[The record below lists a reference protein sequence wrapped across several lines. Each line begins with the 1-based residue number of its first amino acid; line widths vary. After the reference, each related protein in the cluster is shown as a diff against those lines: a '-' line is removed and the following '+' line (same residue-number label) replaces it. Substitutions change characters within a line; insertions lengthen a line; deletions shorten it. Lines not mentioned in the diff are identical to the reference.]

1 MLKKSI
7 VMATASIQSNRQFQ
21 INFNLKIKPIYAYFL
36 FFLSISLVNG
46 AAFGSNMKFIKQQDI
61 KLPYQI
67 YSNPVILRS
76 PQSGGLAMALVT
88 GESIGDYDK
97 YTAVDAYQFS
107 GNRLPGFPVMRQK
120 GPHFEVAP
128 ANQIAAADYDNDGS
142 DEILVMDIEGK
153 PHYLRQNGSKID
165 VSSTANPT
173 QGVLAW
179 PPATLAVPGKPGL
192 MLLSLEEGPMT
203 DSQARLG
210 LINFTGQPYPG
221 FPTKLSGPP
230 ERNTP
235 IILAQEDRV
244 FVWLESGKVDGFAIS
259 SGQRL
264 AGFPTASIGESVP
277 ANIRHMVH
285 SESAK
290 RIFVSS
296 NGNSLTSIDP
306 MTGKLETVTVPG
318 AQQLTGLASTENQLY
333 AYDQATGHLLILDAT
348 GKVIA
353 KQQLAIA
360 NGSKLFSLQVQT
372 IQGTGKT
379 GIFLI
384 TINPDNPD
392 SKIDALYQ
400 QHAPEE
406 TKKKFKAA
414 AHESAVVTFD
424 SDNPNNPL
432 QQQHE
437 ETRLKE
443 LKRGFLERKIGGIA
457 LAGLIFGKPETNITA
472 LIDQGGQI
480 QNLLNDIVTDFTP
493 ATGYLNS
500 PSIAPSLYIEA
511 KTQELYYLVGLNNAD
526 QKLGSLVRVYQATY

>member
-7 VMATASIQSNRQFQ
+7 AMATASIQ
-21 INFNLKIKPIYAYFL
+21 INCQDWINLHLKTPHTYLL
-36 FFLSISLVNG
+36 FFLFISLVNG
-46 AAFGSNMKFIKQQDI
+46 AAFGSDMKFIKQQDI

-76 PQSGGLAMALVT
+76 TQSNGLAMALVT

-97 YTAVDAYQFS
+97 YTAVDAYQFT
-107 GNRLPGFPVMRQK
+107 GTRLPGFPVMRHK

-128 ANQIAAADYDNDGS
+128 ANQIAAADYDNDGT
-142 DEILVMDIEGK
+142 DEILIMDVEGT

-165 VSSTANPT
+165 VNTTANPT

-179 PPATLAVPGKPGL
+179 PPVTLSAPGKSGL
-192 MLLSLEEGPMT
+192 TLLSLEEGPMT
-203 DSQARLG
+203 DSQPRLG
-210 LINFTGQPYPG
+210 LVNFTGQQYPG
-221 FPTKLSGPP
+221 FPAKLSGPP
-230 ERNTP
+230 ERNAP
-235 IILAQEDRV
+235 IVLVQEDRI

-264 AGFPTASIGESVP
+264 TGFPTASIGESVP
-277 ANIRHMVH
+277 ANIRHMTYLAA
-285 SESAK
+285 AK
-290 RIFVSS
+290 RIFASS
-296 NGNSLTSIDP
+296 NANSLTSIDP

-318 AQQLTGLASTENQLY
+318 ARQLTGLASTENQLY
-333 AYDQATGHLLILDAT
+333 AYDQSTGHLIVLDAT

-353 KQQLAIA
+353 KQQLDIA
-360 NGSKLFSLQVQT
+360 SGAELFSLQVQT
-372 IQGTGKT
+372 IQDTGKI
-379 GIFLI
+379 GVFLI
-384 TINPDNPD
+384 TANPDNPEA
-392 SKIDALYQ
+392 KIDALYQ

-414 AHESAVVTFD
+414 AHESAVVKYD

-472 LIDQGGQI
+472 LIEHDGQI

-500 PSIAPSLYIEA
+500 PSIAPTLYIEA
-511 KTQELYYLVGLNNAD
+511 KTKELYYLVGLNNAD
-526 QKLGSLVRVYQATY
+526 QKLGSLVKVYQATY